1 MRVGETACRK
11 RRAAQ
16 AEHVSKSLCTRT
28 RDAEEALRRFKRAVV
43 DMSLST
49 DNLLE
54 VELWLSRQLRDL
66 RELQEKVSIS
76 REYFCSYIA

>member
-11 RRAAQ
+11 RRAAE
-16 AEHVSKSLCTRT
+16 AEHVSKSLCTR
-28 RDAEEALRRFKRAVV
+28 DADEALRRFKCAIV
-43 DMSLST
+43 DMSLSA

-66 RELQEKVSIS
+66 RELQERVTKS